1 MLTNNF
7 ELLLPIIEYT
17 QMFFF
22 MGFFNILQG
31 RMGTFF
37 INFNLGT
44 IDPYRILSKLFP
56 FQFNVPPGL
65 PDPVENAGL
74 TSSIL
79 SNLLPDIALIFLAT
93 IIYLFTK
100 LLTVCVK
107 SELLRRINF
116 AFKSIW
122 NGLVYVECMRFSFF
136 IGLQARFLSFS
147 SLVNYVEV
155 ALMGITGIVV
165 IGYPIKLALEIKA
178 YIEDR

>member
-100 LLTVCVK
+100 YGT
-107 SELLRRINF
+107 
-116 AFKSIW
+116 
-122 NGLVYVECMRFSFF
+122 
-136 IGLQARFLSFS
+136 
-147 SLVNYVEV
+147 
-155 ALMGITGIVV
+155 
-165 IGYPIKLALEIKA
+165 
-178 YIEDR
+178 D